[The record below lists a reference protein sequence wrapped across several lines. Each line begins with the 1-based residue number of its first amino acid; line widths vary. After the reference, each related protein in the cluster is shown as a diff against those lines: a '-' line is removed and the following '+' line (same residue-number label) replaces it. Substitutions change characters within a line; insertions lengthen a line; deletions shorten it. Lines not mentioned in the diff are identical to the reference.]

1 MSKEISHGNLVYD
14 FKGPTP
20 SINFGKYGGPIY
32 IYGHMKNGEKTLQQE
47 KEEQKKKNWK
57 DLREITWE
65 NPNHK
70 SEKQSYMIKNVR
82 TLLTWD
88 KKLLIYLMIM
98 QKLDLKPFTNQN
110 KIKQKEQVLKY

>member
-47 KEEQKKKNWK
+47 KEEQKKK
-57 DLREITWE
+57 
-65 NPNHK
+65 
-70 SEKQSYMIKNVR
+70 
-82 TLLTWD
+82 
-88 KKLLIYLMIM
+88 KKLKRFKRNNMR
-98 QKLDLKPFTNQN
+98 KSKS
-110 KIKQKEQVLKY
+110 